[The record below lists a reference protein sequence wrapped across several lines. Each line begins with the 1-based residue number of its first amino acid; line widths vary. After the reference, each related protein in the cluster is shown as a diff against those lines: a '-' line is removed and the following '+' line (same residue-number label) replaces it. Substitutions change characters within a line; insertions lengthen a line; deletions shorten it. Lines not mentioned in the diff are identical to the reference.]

1 MKKIALFL
9 LLQIIVFNGFASH
22 LSGGQV
28 WLEYNGTNYTVHF
41 SIIRACEVNAAAAP
55 QSVNLL
61 FRSLNL
67 SDSISHVL
75 TNPTKD
81 TVSIG
86 CANIS
91 ACHIRQNQQYPGFIV
106 HEFIDTISLR
116 PSDDWEVMF
125 TSCCMSSSIVNL
137 PTNGFMALGAM
148 FDNTSANTGVH
159 FATSD
164 MYFAEV
170 NDTARIPMQCLG
182 AYHADSIVFSIA
194 EPYNDYF
201 NKMST
206 QYGPVNYSLQNPLG
220 TGSVLKYDKAAQELV
235 IFSPQ
240 AGKYHIA
247 FELTAYKSGKAYSGT
262 HMQTQI
268 VVYPRS
274 TTIGDSS
281 KIIINKNSVHDIIA
295 CEGFSGTKVI
305 DFIDTNSNSPVQ
317 VDVDYPNPNSVY
329 SVSHSVSTSAGKA
342 RVTLNWSI
350 GTAPVKP
357 QAPFEIRMRYGT
369 DTAGCGSYKGT
380 YVTTIRLDDSCK
392 KDVWPGDA
400 NNDKIANLWDILAI
414 GVNYNDVGYA
424 RQSTSNNWQAYYCP
438 AWNDT
443 WSNNN
448 INTKYADCNGD
459 GIVNLND
466 ITAVSLNFGKTH
478 PKGTVPK
485 PTAGPDLKFEPTGI
499 EFPIGAKVRVPIV
512 LGNANEVL
520 NGELYGWSGDISL
533 VGLDNTAIGVYPRD
547 GFLAHS
553 GTNVTYKHSYG
564 GNNIGWAHTRTD
576 RQGIAGANGVLCMVE
591 FYVPA
596 NTPMGTRIDLQLSDV
611 NLIDKDGNLITEYDV
626 IDTFA
631 YVSWPSDVATIGDGT
646 FATVVPNPTH
656 GKAYLHV
663 DAQKAGNL
671 NIQITNV
678 MGAVVHRNSVQ
689 TVAGNNI
696 FALPTDELAPAM
708 YIIHLQDEVGN
719 SHALK
724 AMVR

>member
-22 LSGGQV
+22 IGGGQI
-28 WLEYNGTNYTVHF
+28 WTEYNGVNQTVHL
-41 SIIRACEVNAAAAP
+41 SLVYTCDPGSATIQTNAT
-55 QSVNLL
+55 LR
-61 FRSLNL
+61 FRSLKL
-67 SDSISHVL
+67 GISVQRAF
-75 TNPTKD
+75 TNPVID
-81 TVSIG
+81 TLGFDCNGSNS
-86 CANIS
+86 CS
-91 ACHIRQNQQYPGFIV
+91 IRQNQQTPGYILV
-106 HEFIDTISLR
+106 EYTDTISLS
-116 PSDDWEVMF
+116 PSDDWEI
-125 TSCCMSSSIVNL
+125 TYQTGAITRVNNFL
-137 PTNGFMALGAM
+137 SGTMAIGTNL
-148 FDNTSANTGVH
+148 DNTQNNGSGVH
-159 FATSD
+159 VSAPGSIFLTVSD
-164 MYFAEV
+164 TMRV
-170 NDTARIPMQCLG
+170 PMQILG
-182 AYHADSIVFSIA
+182 AYGADSFTAGVA
-194 EPYNDYF
+194 EPYQDYY
-201 NKMST
+201 NKTTMRYNSGMGYSASNPFGSGSSVYYDSRTNELVVYLTNIAKYYFALDIKAYKQGQVYST
-206 QYGPVNYSLQNPLG
+206 THIQSNMYVFPSAPPD
-220 TGSVLKYDKAAQELV
+220 TSRPVLK
-235 IFSPQ
+235 
-240 AGKYHIA
+240 
-247 FELTAYKSGKAYSGT
+247 
-262 HMQTQI
+262 
-268 VVYPRS
+268 
-274 TTIGDSS
+274 
-281 KIIINKNSVHDIIA
+281 KNTNMDFIA
-295 CEGFSGTKVI
+295 CENQSGIKNI
-305 DFIDTNSNSPVQ
+305 EFIDNHSNDSIY
-317 VDVDYPNPNSVY
+317 VDVDYPNVNPVFN
-329 SVSHSVSTSAGKA
+329 VSHFVSSAPANAKVALSWSTS
-342 RVTLNWSI
+342 
-350 GTAPVKP
+350 TAIIKP
-357 QAPFEIRMRYGT
+357 QNPYEVRLRYGSIKN
-369 DTAGCGSYKGT
+369 GCKVPKGT

-424 RQSTSNNWQAYYCP
+424 RQSTSNSWQAYYCP

-466 ITAVSLNFGKTH
+466 ISAVSLNFGKTH

-520 NGELYGWSGDISL
+520 NGELYGWSGNITL

-547 GFLAHS
+547 GFLAHG

-631 YVSWPSDVATIGDGT
+631 YVSWPSDVATIDDGA
-646 FATVVPNPTH
+646 FAATVVPNPTH

-671 NIQITNV
+671 NIQITNI
-678 MGAVVHRNSVQ
+678 MGAVVHRNIVQ

-708 YIIHLQDEVGN
+708 YIIHLQDEAGN
-719 SHALK
+719 THALK
-724 AMVR
+724 AIVR